1 MLFPALSFV
10 LGFLLLSL
18 TILIYQGTSF
28 FKSVPLVKKL
38 ANSSLLLGGNSL
50 IALVFML
57 GLAGYWNIFNG
68 SDLKLVR
75 IILLLLGLGMSG
87 WALLETVDEN
97 TPLGKLRNLAKLEKL
112 AIFLTGISVITLF
125 SLFLVAF
132 FDGDGGGDAFMYHIP
147 FAARLWGIISPEQYT
162 FEYFTEHRYLGFPL
176 AAHWFQGLF
185 WTIFRKPEATNL
197 TAYFS
202 LIVLIIYLKNYLK
215 PKNHFLNYFLITS

>member
-28 FKSVPLVKKL
+28 FKSVPLVGKL

-50 IALVFML
+50 IALVLML

-68 SDLKLVR
+68 SDLKLAR

-87 WALLETVDEN
+87 WALLETVDES

-112 AIFLTGISVITLF
+112 AIFLTGISIITLF

-147 FAARLWGIISPEQYT
+147 FAA
-162 FEYFTEHRYLGFPL
+162 
-176 AAHWFQGLF
+176 
-185 WTIFRKPEATNL
+185 
-197 TAYFS
+197 
-202 LIVLIIYLKNYLK
+202 
-215 PKNHFLNYFLITS
+215 